1 MFISYNGNLDEI
13 ERINQVAQEILKVY
27 SFISFKDALKIAELE
42 SSISENVS
50 NKHIL
55 IRLYNIM
62 LICSYNKD
70 IVFKVFQDFVKYLG
84 SEKEFYHIAEAIKEY
99 LYLDKEFPYLGEIY
113 V

>member
-1 MFISYNGNLDEI
+1 MFLSYNGNLDEV
-13 ERINQVAQEILKVY
+13 ERINQVAQEILKAY
-27 SFISFKDALKIAELE
+27 SFISLKDALEIAELE
-42 SSISENVS
+42 SSISENVK

-70 IVFKVFQDFVKYLG
+70 IVSQVFPDFVKYLG
-84 SEKEFYHIAEAIKEY
+84 SEKEFYHIAEAIEEY
-99 LYLDKEFPYLGEIY
+99 LYLNKEFPFLGDTH